1 MSASKRCN
9 VCGSE
14 TEMGALRCHCGSLFL
29 DAVLRLPADKAES
42 LLASNRAW
50 LDHERTRGRRQL
62 VQGFG
67 LGLFPGLITLGAA
80 ISGSLVA
87 LLVFG
92 TIFGGLASWGYRGA
106 RRASL
111 AKRIA
116 AANRIA
122 LPAARIHSDGG

>member
-1 MSASKRCN
+1 
-9 VCGSE
+9 VCGSDAE
-14 TEMGALRCHCGSLFL
+14 PATLRCACGALFL
-29 DAVLRLPADKAES
+29 DEVLRLPADKAES
-42 LLASNRAW
+42 LLASNQAY
-50 LDHERTRGRRQL
+50 LDHERSRGRRQL
-62 VQGFG
+62 VQGLG
-67 LGLFPGLITLGAA
+67 LGLLPGLITLGAA

-92 TIFGGLASWGYRGA
+92 TVFGGLASWGYRGA

-122 LPAARIHSDGG
+122 LPAATLHSP